1 MEYFVFHFEKFL
13 LVFARI
19 MGLFFTVSFFSSDA
33 LPETIRLGLIFLVTA
48 AIYPL
53 VSAFVPEPSPNMIEY
68 GLSALGEGIIGMAL
82 GMIMSVYFT
91 VFQLA
96 RQFFSVQMGF
106 GASEVFDPLSQISLP
121 IMGQF
126 LYMIFTLVFMLGNG
140 PAYILNGLFESFS
153 RVNFADLL
161 RTSMTGS
168 NYGLLAAMGDLFIV
182 ALKISFPILAM
193 LLFVS
198 VTQGLLAKASPQM
211 NLQSV
216 GFQIS
221 IFVGFLILMMVT
233 PALVNI
239 IGNIV
244 EYTFGNVLNLMAE
257 MGNG

>member
-13 LVFARI
+13 LVFVRI
-19 MGLFFTVSFFSSDA
+19 MGVFFTVSFFSSDA
-33 LPETIRLGLIFLVTA
+33 FPETIRLGLVFLITA
-48 AIYPL
+48 TIYPL
-53 VSAFVPEPSPNMIEY
+53 VSSFVPQPSSNMIEY
-68 GLSALGEGIIGMAL
+68 GLHALGEGIIGIAI

-96 RQFFSVQMGF
+96 GQFFSVQMGF

-140 PAYILNGLFESFS
+140 PAYVLNGLFESFS
-153 RVNFADLL
+153 RVNFVDLL

-168 NYGLLAAMGDLFIV
+168 KYGLLSSMGDLFIV

-211 NLQSV
+211 NLQAV

-221 IFVGFLILMMVT
+221 IFIGFVIFMAVS

-239 IGNIV
+239 IGNII
-244 EYTFGNVLNLMAE
+244 EYTFENVLNLMAE
-257 MGNG
+257 MGDG

>member
-1 MEYFVFHFEKFL
+1 MKTFSVLLRRNMRLFFRDKGMFFTSLITPAIL
-13 LVFARI
+13 LVLYVTFLGDVYRD
-19 MGLFFTVSFFSSDA
+19 SF
-33 LPETIRLGLIFLVTA
+33 VT
-48 AIYPL
+48 
-53 VSAFVPEPSPNMIEY
+53 
-68 GLSALGEGIIGMAL
+68 
-82 GMIMSVYFT
+82 VYFT

-96 RQFFSVQMGF
+96 GQFFSVQMGF

-168 NYGLLAAMGDLFIV
+168 NYGLLAAMGDLFVV

-221 IFVGFLILMMVT
+221 IFIGFVILMLVT

-244 EYTFGNVLNLMAE
+244 EHTFVNVLNLMAE